1 MKIVIA
7 PDSFKESLSA
17 KEVCQSIEKGV
28 SKIWNNADI
37 IHVPVADGGEGTVQ
51 SLVDA
56 TGGKIIEQLVSGPIG
71 EQVTA
76 FYGVLGDGKTAVIE
90 MAAAS
95 GLHHVPPA
103 QRDAKITSSYG
114 TGELILDA
122 LNQGAT
128 KLIIGLGGS
137 ATNDGGIGMLAALGV
152 QFSDQNNQPVITNGA
167 GLSSIHSIDISA
179 MDDRL
184 HHCEIL
190 VACDVDNPLCG
201 PSGASATFGPQKGA
215 NEQDIE
221 ILDQGLA
228 HYAQL
233 VKKQLNR
240 QIADIP
246 GAGAAGGMGAALLGF
261 TSARLKPGIEIV
273 IETVELEAKLA
284 GADLVITGE
293 GRIDGQTVH
302 GKTPMGVAQA
312 AKKYQIPVI
321 AMAGCVGD
329 NYQAVYQCGIDAVFV
344 AIPRAFSLDSA
355 FAEAAINLEN
365 LAENVARTWSISRR

>member
-28 SKIWNNADI
+28 SKVWKNADI

-114 TGELILDA
+114 TGELILGA

-167 GLSSIHSIDISA
+167 GLNSIRSIDISA